1 MIEIISAIV
10 VIAALVAIIT
20 FMFRGLA
27 SPSGAGGG
35 LFVGYGSTGSLI
47 GFGGGLLA
55 AVAASTALANTN
67 AGAGGGASAG
77 AVLAVAYFLLTGLR
91 LTIGIRWVSGM
102 VGTFGF
108 VALVVFLIAGT
119 GCAVIPLWQR
129 LLILGLVL
137 VWGALGAVGSLL
149 VGRPR
154 IPSML
159 AAFGA
164 LKIAVFLSAPLGVS
178 LLSLPIAAWVVAC
191 IAAGLLGA
199 MSALAPQFVIGL
211 AAVVIGVAS
220 IGVATVVGDT
230 CSAGPDIHDLSALA
244 GFAVVYLLLKL
255 LLGRWVRR

>member
-27 SPSGAGGG
+27 SPAGAGGG
-35 LFVGYGSTGSLI
+35 LFAGYGSTGSLS

-77 AVLAVAYFLLTGLR
+77 ALLAVAYFLLTGLR

-129 LLILGLVL
+129 LLILGLVF

-149 VGRPR
+149 AARPR

-159 AAFGA
+159 AVFGA
-164 LKIAVFLSAPLGVS
+164 LKVAVWLCQRL
-178 LLSLPIAAWVVAC
+178 VAQ
-191 IAAGLLGA
+191 GGRPD
-199 MSALAPQFVIGL
+199 LAHPRW
-211 AAVVIGVAS
+211 
-220 IGVATVVGDT
+220 
-230 CSAGPDIHDLSALA
+230 C
-244 GFAVVYLLLKL
+244 LLK
-255 LLGRWVRR
+255 GCVRQAGWCALPDRVCSIARRTLITSSWSVFVAAASSTSSRIRRITD